1 MPKLESLKAILL
13 PGLVFQS
20 TIIGGGYTSGRELV
34 EFFLQYGPVAGYFGF
49 ILTFLIFT
57 LVLIVSFEFA
67 RITKSYDYKT
77 FFQCLIGRF
86 WFLYEFFFF
95 ITLMI
100 VVSVCSSLA
109 GEIITQSTG
118 QNEIVGMI
126 CFICIVTLVSSSGT
140 ERIESVMSLW
150 SVALYGTYFL
160 FFLYGIE
167 QVTIQNK
174 ECLFHFP
181 DNNDWL
187 DGATTFAVS
196 SLAAVPVILFSLRSL
211 KNSCSSILAGI
222 SGSLLA
228 IAPGLAF
235 YTIMLGFYPEII
247 DDTIPLTRM
256 MTAINAPFL
265 SSLFPL
271 IIFGTLIE
279 TCSALL
285 HTFNERISE
294 ARKKKISSKKRAAIT
309 FLILMITVF
318 VADKAGLL
326 YLIAKGYRIISW
338 IFYALFLIPLLTAGI
353 KVIINK
359 NSSL

>member
-1 MPKLESLKAILL
+1 MSKLENIKAILL

-34 EFFLQYGPVAGYFGF
+34 EFFLQYGPVAGYFGL
-49 ILTFLIFT
+49 ILTFFIFT

-86 WFLYEFFFF
+86 WFLYEFFFV
-95 ITLMI
+95 ITLII

-109 GEIITQSTG
+109 GKIVNQSTG
-118 QNEIVGMI
+118 QSEIAGMI
-126 CFICIVTLVSSSGT
+126 YFICIVTLVSSSGT

-160 FFLYGIE
+160 FFLFAVK
-167 QVTIQNK
+167 QVTILNK
-174 ECLFHFP
+174 DCLFHLP

-187 DGATTFAVS
+187 DGATSFAVS

-211 KNSCSSILAGI
+211 KNGYSSILAGF

-256 MTAINAPFL
+256 LIAIDSPFL
-265 SSLFPL
+265 SGLFPL
-271 IIFGTLIE
+271 MIIGTLIE

-285 HTFNERISE
+285 HTFNERISV
-294 ARKKKISSKKRAAIT
+294 ARKKNISTQKRAAIT
-309 FLILMITVF
+309 FLILITTIF
-318 VADKAGLL
+318 VADKAGLF

-338 IFYALFLIPLLTAGI
+338 IFYALFLVPLFTAGL
-353 KVIINK
+353 KVIIHK
-359 NSSL
+359 NLSI